1 MHPWM
6 PHFEEKEERKGLG
19 YPTQVCLPN
28 AAIGWAI
35 QYTSQGTVSDGTGG
49 TSTAVLMGRRK
60 KHGKKEEILSPNS
73 PSILNSFVHQMFL
86 SIFSFSVLYDKDLM
100 MLSWLLEK
108 L

>member
-19 YPTQVCLPN
+19 YPPQVCLPN

-35 QYTSQGTVSDGTGG
+35 QYTSQGTVSDRTGG
-49 TSTAVLMGRRK
+49 TSSAMFMGRRK
-60 KHGKKEEILSPNS
+60 KHRKKEEILSPNS
-73 PSILNSFVHQMFL
+73 PSILNSFVHQIFL

-100 MLSWLLEK
+100 TLSWLLEK
-108 L
+108 S

>member
-49 TSTAVLMGRRK
+49 TSTAMLMGK
-60 KHGKKEEILSPNS
+60 TAD
-73 PSILNSFVHQMFL
+73 F
-86 SIFSFSVLYDKDLM
+86 
-100 MLSWLLEK
+100 
-108 L
+108 